1 MVDLAVKNREIKDE
15 TDVTSLVEDIRKR
28 LLDRLKT
35 GVRIR
40 LG

>member
-1 MVDLAVKNREIKDE
+1 MVDLAVKIREIKDE
-15 TDVTSLVEDIRKR
+15 SDVERLVDDIRKR

-40 LG
+40 LS